1 MLPQNVRTLFTE
13 AVKNYRREHQTE
25 RHEAIEKF
33 TFKMDEQGI
42 SQSSEFNNGM
52 VKIYCEAFK
61 KFADGVWNDMQR
73 VMEGGF
79 EVYPGCEDD
88 LVNFLKE
95 ALDAVYETDTKSLF
109 AIKNDVHTP
118 TARHLA
124 RCKPRFEFP
133 CQAVTE
139 KLNTEIKIFVNQ
151 LRAMKEKEVAQTTI
165 EGQKRQ
171 ATGFDEQGNLVL
183 ADGKR
188 YTFERLNF
196 KPSGQPPD
204 EPDGDIFGWPLLE
217 AVRLQQWQGDWKWND
232 EPLTLIKWM
241 ESELQN
247 LCDKRG
253 ILPEQRT
260 EQIKISA
267 ILRVKPGE
275 LHLHY
280 MTREIVY
287 SRLKHLPD
295 AFRQQVNG
303 VAWFGHDDGEGGW
316 NTPIL
321 LKSFRP
327 LPASAKPEQVINEN
341 QNNTVPV
348 GNRFRYSPGFNEVWL
363 DGKFFDLRS
372 RRKARACLQYLVE
385 QKAFDE
391 NTARHLET
399 EIDPYVRKLSGDLP
413 PPHDI
418 RIHHYFTAPKKR
430 LKKLCDLIKAV
441 GRNGRYYLKL
451 T

>member
-1 MLPQNVRTLFTE
+1 MLPPKFRTLFTE
-13 AVKNYRREHQTE
+13 VVKNHRREHQAE
-25 RHEAIEKF
+25 RDEAIKKY
-33 TFKMDEQGI
+33 TFKMADQHNN
-42 SQSSEFNNGM
+42 QSSEFNNGK

-61 KFADGVWNDMQR
+61 KFADGVWGGMQR

-79 EVYPGCEDD
+79 EIYPGCEDD
-88 LVNFLKE
+88 LINFLKE
-95 ALDAVYETDTKSLF
+95 SLTAVYEADTKSLF
-109 AIKNDVHTP
+109 AIKNNVHTP

-124 RCKPRFEFP
+124 RCKPRFEFR
-133 CQAVTE
+133 CQAATE
-139 KLNTEIKIFVNQ
+139 KLTTEIKIFVNQ
-151 LRAMKEKEVAQTTI
+151 LQMTNEKEASLATI

-171 ATGFDEQGNLVL
+171 VTGFDEQGNLVL

-188 YTFERLNF
+188 YTFERLNY